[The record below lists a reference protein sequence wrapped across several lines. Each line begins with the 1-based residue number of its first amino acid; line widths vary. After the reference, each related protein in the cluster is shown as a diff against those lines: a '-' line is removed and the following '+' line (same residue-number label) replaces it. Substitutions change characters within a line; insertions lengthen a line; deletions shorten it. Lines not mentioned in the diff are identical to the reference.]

1 MIEDQIITEE
11 NDEIEVD
18 HEEDPQ
24 LHSSVYNQ
32 NIYRQV

>member
-24 LHSSVYNQ
+24 VHPSVYDE
-32 NIYRQV
+32 NIYKQV